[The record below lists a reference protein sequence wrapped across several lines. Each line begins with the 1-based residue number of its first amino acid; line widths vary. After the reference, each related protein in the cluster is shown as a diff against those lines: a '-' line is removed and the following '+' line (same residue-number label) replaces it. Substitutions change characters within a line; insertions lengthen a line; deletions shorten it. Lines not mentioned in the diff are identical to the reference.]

1 LWRTAGPAGSSQIRI
16 IHLPV
21 CLEGAPVSP
30 PTLIEEVI
38 RGLDLTAASLH
49 QLACAEP
56 LQIGVAAGAL
66 IIGRG
71 IDLRPFHR
79 MRIVADQE
87 FKNPA
92 FALGQALKH
101 IFAQR

>member
-1 LWRTAGPAGSSQIRI
+1 MIR
-16 IHLPV
+16 
-21 CLEGAPVSP
+21 A
-30 PTLIEEVI
+30 
-38 RGLDLTAASLH
+38 LDLTAAGLH
-49 QLACAEP
+49 QLARAEP

-71 IDLRPFHR
+71 IDLRPFHP

-92 FALGQALKH
+92 FALGQTLN
-101 IFAQR
+101 AQR

>member
-1 LWRTAGPAGSSQIRI
+1 VWFWQTGG
-16 IHLPV
+16 
-21 CLEGAPVSP
+21 
-30 PTLIEEVI
+30 LIEQVI
-38 RGLDLTAASLH
+38 RGLDLTAASLN
-49 QLACAEP
+49 QLPRAEP

-71 IDLRPFHR
+71 IDLRPVHC

-87 FKNPA
+87 FKDPA

-101 IFAQR
+101 MFAQR